1 MWYCT
6 LFHHN
11 LTRIVERCFTDVSAA
26 KGVYVHACR
35 CGRRFMA
42 YKSPW
47 FSDKLGFGN
56 WGTDLYFSWV
66 NRSKN
71 DCVAPT
77 YPAWLL
83 WFVPAM
89 IAGGYMLLAFTRY
102 RLLHLDE
109 TSVHSLWHIIDIL
122 FWA

>member
-1 MWYCT
+1 
-6 LFHHN
+6 
-11 LTRIVERCFTDVSAA
+11 
-26 KGVYVHACR
+26 
-35 CGRRFMA
+35 MA

-47 FSDKLGFGN
+47 FSDKLGFEN

-71 DCVAPT
+71 DCVPPT

-83 WFVPAM
+83 WSVPAM

-109 TSVHSLWHIIDIL
+109 TSVQSLWHIIDIL